1 MADVRNAR
9 FDDPSMRRIAA
20 LCAGR
25 RLRPLLIVALTPTN
39 PEGQV
44 EADILLASSADA
56 IMLVEVLVPLLE
68 ELHQRLKRD
77 WGETGNGTG

>member
-9 FDDPSMRRIAA
+9 DDDPSMQRVAA
-20 LCAGR
+20 LCAVG
-25 RLRPLLIVALTPTN
+25 RLRPLLIVAHTPTG
-39 PEGQV
+39 PRGQV
-44 EADILLASSADA
+44 EANILLSSRADA
-56 IMLVEVLVPLLE
+56 IMLVEVMVPLLE

>member
-9 FDDPSMRRIAA
+9 DDDPSMQRVAA
-20 LCAGR
+20 LCATG
-25 RLRPLLIVALTPTN
+25 RLRPLLIVTHTPTG
-39 PEGQV
+39 PRGQV
-44 EADILLASSADA
+44 EANILLQSRADA

-77 WGETGNGTG
+77 GGETGNGRS